1 MKNFSF
7 FDDKKTDKQKNAKKK
22 KSDRAAAHRIDL
34 KKVIGHAL
42 RAHSLRTIL
51 SCIVIVLSIILEV
64 IPPLILANA
73 IDELTADQM
82 VSLTLGIVYFLLL
95 ACSGLCDA
103 VREAL
108 IVATGE
114 GITHALRSEMM
125 KKLHRLPASYFTG
138 HEAGA
143 VSSIQVNDV
152 DAIEDMFSSGIVSMF
167 TDLGTVFAVL
177 AVIFSKSIGLGI
189 LLLIALPLLMAFTRN
204 VQKKMLAAHTDNRK
218 ATAEASGILPETLHI
233 IRSLHVYRA
242 EQFAEKRYNTAIQKS
257 FRALERTNYYD
268 AVYSPVIM
276 TASAIVIGIMMSLS
290 GQSGLFREWFGM
302 SVGTA
307 VAVIAYVNQIFTPLS
322 SIGMEIQTVQSAAA
336 GWKRVQGFLDEAE
349 RPLGN
354 SDTRKYGKPM
364 HNSQNEAEGLPVNS
378 GSPDGTISS
387 AVHTP
392 ETDQLKTFKGQPA
405 EPDAKEHCPE
415 KDRAGGRISAMPDI
429 THAAEASPAPGAPG
443 AIEICHV
450 SFSYDGE
457 NPVLDD
463 FSLDVKKREFVTLTG
478 RTGAGKSTLFKLLLG
493 LYAPDQGSIRVNG
506 ISPLELG
513 DNNRRKIICC
523 VEQKVTPV
531 PGTIRDQITLGN
543 PRMEDTEIWQALETV
558 GLKATV
564 SSLPGQLNMP
574 YRDSLFSQGQK
585 QLLMIARAIVSDP
598 DILLLDEITAGLDS
612 ATEKMIVDALE
623 KASADRTVVSI
634 SHRLSEVMPGRL
646 VRIF

>member
-1 MKNFSF
+1 M
-7 FDDKKTDKQKNAKKK
+7 
-22 KSDRAAAHRIDL
+22 IDL
-34 KKVIGHAL
+34 KKVI
-42 RAHSLRTIL
+42 AHSLRTHLMRTIL

-64 IPPLILANA
+64 IPPLILAKA
-73 IDELTADQM
+73 VDELTADQM
-82 VSLTLGIVYFLLL
+82 VSLTLGIMYFLLL

-103 VREAL
+103 AREAL

-125 KKLHRLPASYFTG
+125 NKLQRLPASYFTG

-143 VSSIQVNDV
+143 ISSIQVNDV

-177 AVIFSKSIGLGI
+177 AVIFSKSVGLGV
-189 LLLIALPLLMAFTRN
+189 LLLIALPLLMAFTRH

-242 EQFAEKRYNTAIQKS
+242 ERYAEKRYDAAIQKS
-257 FRALERTNYYD
+257 FRALERTNFYD
-268 AVYSPVIM
+268 AVYSPIII
-276 TASAIVIGIMMSLS
+276 TSSAVVIGIMMSLS
-290 GQSGLFREWFGM
+290 GQSGMFRDWFGM

-307 VAVIAYVNQIFTPLS
+307 VAVIAYVSQIFTPLS

-336 GWKRVQGFLDEAE
+336 GWKRVQGFLDEEE

-354 SDTRKYGKPM
+354 SDSRKYGNPM
-364 HNSQNEAEGLPVNS
+364 HNFQNESERPATDVPNAAET
-378 GSPDGTISS
+378 SPATDVPNAGEVSSTPGTPS
-387 AVHTP
+387 AV
-392 ETDQLKTFKGQPA
+392 
-405 EPDAKEHCPE
+405 
-415 KDRAGGRISAMPDI
+415 
-429 THAAEASPAPGAPG
+429 
-443 AIEICHV
+443 EICHV
-450 SFSYDGE
+450 SFSYDGKHS
-457 NPVLDD
+457 VLKD

-478 RTGAGKSTLFKLLLG
+478 RTGAGKSTLFKLILG
-493 LYAPDQGSIRVNG
+493 LYAPDEGRIRVSG
-506 ISPLELG
+506 VSPLEL
-513 DNNRRKIICC
+513 DDRDRRKIICC

-543 PRMEDTEIWQALETV
+543 PSMEEAQIWQALDTA
-558 GLKATV
+558 GLMASV
-564 SSLPGQLNMP
+564 SALPEQLDTP
-574 YRDSLFSQGQK
+574 YKDSLFSQGQK

-612 ATEKMIVDALE
+612 STEKMIIDALE

-634 SHRLSEVMPGRL
+634 SHRLSEVMPGRI
-646 VRIF
+646 VRM